1 MDIDDAATVDE
12 SAAIEPI
19 TAPATA
25 MSRWQMPVFDTP
37 EESAHGGLHT
47 AEQLDQIE
55 VAAYQEGLRR
65 GHAEGYAAGHHAMQQ
80 EVERLRALVD
90 HLQRPLAHLDEAVE
104 RMLLDTACAIAR
116 RLVLAELQQA
126 PEAIERIAR
135 EALDALPA
143 YVRDVRLHLHAEDAQ
158 LIGERLPAPPEAHSF
173 KIVVDDALDRGECR
187 VVTESTQLDTRLD
200 ARLSALSSN
209 LIGEPT

>member
-1 MDIDDAATVDE
+1 MDIDDAPT
-12 SAAIEPI
+12 IEEYQTIQPI
-19 TAPATA
+19 TAPAAT
-25 MSRWQMPVFDTP
+25 MSRWQMPVFDAP
-37 EESAHGGLHT
+37 EQDGRGSLHT

-65 GHAEGYAAGHHAMQQ
+65 GHAEGYAAGHQAMQQ
-80 EVERLRALVD
+80 EVERLRALTE

-143 YVRDVRLHLHAEDAQ
+143 YVRDVRLHLNAEDAK
-158 LIGERLPAPPEAHSF
+158 LIGERVLAPPEAHSF
-173 KIVVDDALDRGECR
+173 KIIVDDALNRGECR

-200 ARLSALSSN
+200 ARLSAISSN
-209 LIGEPT
+209 LIGEST